1 MATTTDETNVK
12 TLDPTAKITIGDE
25 DIRGYSTPNNT
36 VSPSYVLP
44 AKTEYEVTGMS
55 TIDPSWIR
63 VKWKTTGQGGQVK
76 YETVWTYVG
85 KNSDG
90 KYTASG
96 TTSDDKQK
104 LSDLASEISSS
115 IGAGSDRDNS
125 EDAAKM
131 IANNNQSNVIRDISH
146 ISTEDDPNTDE
157 YIVSY
162 SGDYQMSLDEVYTH
176 YLLLAVKAY
185 GAPPQTT
192 MYADPRIISLATS
205 FGPTVLVGRKFADV
219 IVSNPTIL
227 SLCPGVVKY
236 NQLLAGSFDK
246 TDEDSILAYAQ
257 KALSNDQNGK
267 ICEFQPCWYSSVKS
281 QDGYIKYV
289 NALNQVTAIAMS
301 RQKINDDEGT
311 SLAERRFPGD
321 RSNSLYRNFDWQN
334 YDTPDND
341 VNRIFSGTSTTPA
354 QAAENLV
361 NNITKV
367 IKDFKSG
374 TLLSE
379 LSEAIG
385 SYKYIN
391 FYCSGNNSVSEQ
403 FETSVRSST
412 LEDMINGQLSST
424 IKEIAFYTGGL
435 VGDAALEDIDKWA
448 NETSTSLGLD
458 AGLLKSA
465 SEIFSGGRIVFPQI
479 VDDCTYGKECQF
491 TVRFIAGSGNCE
503 ARYLMRCE
511 FNHLLAFIL
520 PKQLKGQLDMYTT
533 PFLVRAVCRGRFSC
547 EMGVLTNIRVTYGG
561 QDDMAWTVDGQPT
574 EMEVSFSITPLYTK
588 LYMTSR
594 DQLAGMFLKNTGM
607 MEYILV
613 NSGVDLRIPQLQMK
627 ADILAGMDSGY
638 VTSVTNP
645 ENLFERLY
653 NSKIVTSLRE
663 IMNF

>member
-1 MATTTDETNVK
+1 MDTGVK
-12 TLDPTAKITIGDE
+12 EIDPSVNITIGDE
-25 DIRGYSTPNNT
+25 DLRGYKSPDNK
-36 VSPSYVLP
+36 VSASHVLP
-44 AKTEYEVTGMS
+44 ANTQYEVTAMS
-55 TIDPSWIR
+55 TNDPAWVR
-63 VKWKTTGQGGQVK
+63 VKWKTAGLGGRVI

-85 KNSDG
+85 TKSDG
-90 KYTASG
+90 SALAYGSTPE
-96 TTSDDKQK
+96 DKQK
-104 LSDLASEISSS
+104 LSDVASEINSA
-115 IGAGSDRDNS
+115 IKEEDTAGDHTVDTASLID
-125 EDAAKM
+125 E
-131 IANNNQSNVIRDISH
+131 NNRTNVVYDKSR
-146 ISTEDDPNTDE
+146 ISTKAQSNTDE
-157 YIVSY
+157 YIVTY
-162 SGDYQMSLDEVYTH
+162 SKETQMTLDDVYTH
-176 YLLLAVKAY
+176 YMLLAVKAY

-192 MYADPRIISLATS
+192 MYADPRIIALETS
-205 FGPTVLVGRKFADV
+205 FGSTVMIGRKFADV

-236 NQLLAGSFDK
+236 NQLLAGSFD
-246 TDEDSILAYAQ
+246 TVNEDSIVAYAQ
-257 KALSNDQNGK
+257 QALSSEKNGK

-289 NALNQVTAIAMS
+289 NALNQITAIAMS

-311 SLAERRFPGD
+311 SLADRTFPGD
-321 RSNSLYRNFDWQN
+321 KSGSKYKDFDWLN
-334 YDTPDND
+334 YDNPDND
-341 VNRIFSGTSTTPA
+341 VDRIFSDTATTPA
-354 QAAENLV
+354 QAAKNLV
-361 NNITKV
+361 NNIGKV
-367 IKDFKSG
+367 IKDFETG
-374 TLLSE
+374 TLETE

-435 VGDAALEDIDKWA
+435 IGENALEDIDKWA
-448 NETSTSLGLD
+448 NETSQNLGLD

-465 SEIFSGGRIVFPQI
+465 SEMFSGGRIVFPQI

-561 QDDMAWTVDGQPT
+561 QDDMAWTADGQPT
-574 EMEVSFSITPLYTK
+574 EMEVTFSITPLYTK

-594 DQLAGMFLKNTGM
+594 DQLAGMFLKNTGL
-607 MEYILV
+607 MEYLLV
-613 NSGVDLRIPQLQMK
+613 NSAVDLRIPQLQMK
-627 ADILAGMDSGY
+627 VDILTGMDSGY
-638 VTSVTNP
+638 ITSKYNP
-645 ENLFERLY
+645 ENLFEKLY
-653 NSKIVTSLRE
+653 NSKIVSSMRNL
-663 IMNF
+663 MNF